1 MRPKLVEGEDSQ
13 FNLAEIASSRLF
25 FFSKSVSTAIKR
37 RCQAAQSSSSDSS
50 EKSNTKLFQFPHHLL
65 DSNSVP
71 GITHN
76 RARAFMKLY
85 QGCHGRF
92 LSGKTATVTTTLL
105 VCYTAAAMFYST
117 NSRQE
122 SSIVFGLVGLYF
134 GKTVTYSSS
143 IEMED
148 FPVFFDFESVVSLV
162 LKIHIFC

>member
-1 MRPKLVEGEDSQ
+1 
-13 FNLAEIASSRLF
+13 
-25 FFSKSVSTAIKR
+25 
-37 RCQAAQSSSSDSS
+37 
-50 EKSNTKLFQFPHHLL
+50 
-65 DSNSVP
+65 
-71 GITHN
+71 
-76 RARAFMKLY
+76 MKLY

-117 NSRQE
+117 NSRQD